1 MLSSVSRRWLTLA
14 FIYLLLILQRIFVHC
29 ATVDLDWVSY
39 NPLFSTSGLQM
50 LRRDVRINDRIRFS
64 CSHDGTEHVA
74 IHRVSER
81 EAFSCERFSKFTDA
95 LVGTCTKANDSVIIR
110 LRELPMLPN
119 ELSYKPNHDY
129 FFISTST
136 GTADGLENSKGGLCA
151 SRKMRIQLH
160 VKPRIDT
167 TVDDSQ
173 MNTDDSFAGA
183 KRVMLLPVDSR
194 QYPVPVMYVPVN
206 TANENVQDDGNRRLR
221 LPYHLYVPSSHLQR
235 NILNSADIVGE
246 RAVSNGAIIDHPY
259 RPHVA
264 LHHSSSVMN
273 DQTDKRIHD
282 SASTAVSNGAIID
295 HPYRPHVALHH
306 SSSVMNDQTDKRI
319 HDSASTGDH
328 FDAQDE
334 PLRPFEAPG
343 MRAYPRDHF
352 ADQLAKPTALRS
364 DDERDFE
371 VEYVDLHS
379 QGYRSAVSNSLLAI
393 AVCIIVI
400 ALQYR

>member
-1 MLSSVSRRWLTLA
+1 
-14 FIYLLLILQRIFVHC
+14 
-29 ATVDLDWVSY
+29 
-39 NPLFSTSGLQM
+39 M

-167 TVDDSQ
+167 TVDD
-173 MNTDDSFAGA
+173 NTDDSFAGA

-246 RAVSNGAIIDHPY
+246 R
-259 RPHVA
+259 
-264 LHHSSSVMN
+264 
-273 DQTDKRIHD
+273 
-282 SASTAVSNGAIID
+282 
-295 HPYRPHVALHH
+295 
-306 SSSVMNDQTDKRI
+306 
-319 HDSASTGDH
+319 GDH

-379 QGYRSAVSNSLLAI
+379 QARVM
-393 AVCIIVI
+393 
-400 ALQYR
+400 R